1 MRVRL
6 VTAVSLAA
14 LMASPIFAQEA
25 APAESEENAVD
36 LELEGEIAYAAALV
50 DAGYS
55 DFAEPVIEATKKK
68 WPEADAR
75 FFAIEVKG
83 LIARDKMEEAEKR
96 IAALPDR
103 KSAKYWGARLEL
115 ANNYSARNRKNEC
128 REIYEG
134 FFKAYANP
142 SKDIL
147 PFYMQACFQW
157 GQILVN
163 DNRIDEAVGVYE
175 RLLKLK
181 LKTSEWCLM
190 ACETN
195 DLYVHLADE
204 ALDKAAQQKDKKK
217 ADELKAQAK
226 EYLAKADQLAD
237 KVLEH
242 NDQAICFGRGVATKA
257 HVSFLNGDTQEA
269 KSLIEEFE
277 EPLED
282 LHKSIVDFDPNGA
295 KGMRKM
301 SPLPQCRFL
310 FAEMM
315 WKLAQTEFAKPNHDD
330 ELVKSYMFGEIDEE
344 TGKRDGNGA
353 YQNAINVFMKYPEC
367 AWAMQAK
374 SLTGEI
380 EKFAREKYNAK
391 IATKFTPEVEANLI
405 KAQLRGA
412 QAMIDQGDTEKGIS
426 EYLKVLGEFPEQP
439 ASIDA
444 LEALCKAYHRCMA
457 LEKNEE
463 KINTLR
469 IELDAIESYV
479 AERFAGNRDRA
490 FMMRAGD
497 TALRIAAMEKE
508 MGQVARASALRRAF
522 AVNYRRHTNADG
534 TIAGLAGEA
543 EKGEHW
549 READEMWALLEE
561 YYTNSTYYVTS
572 FYKRSECAKKIGDPT
587 KEREMMKAYVEHET
601 KPVQRTQAQL
611 ALAQMYQKLGFD
623 AIRESDTIEDPAEQE
638 KALKAGEKQVK
649 DGIRQFKQFITDI
662 DKVLADPNIPA
673 ADKEKYAVTKEQAM
687 YLVADC
693 WSRLK
698 KPEKNLELYR
708 KAAADNLEKYV
719 EAYPQGQYAKIAY
732 VKLSMMYTILKDVE
746 KSQLAL
752 ERLSKNFPDSE
763 EAKNAV
769 PQLARSFAEM
779 GLKQE
784 AAELYE
790 KMLKTDGKYSARQY
804 VDAGD
809 ALREARSWDQCTQA
823 YDKAL
828 RLMTKE
834 ELRLQLRARYGK
846 AKAMFMRNQLEAARE
861 EVDRI
866 IGDEKMGNMA
876 AAIDVY
882 LLKVDVCLKQGKT
895 EKDDTRRDK
904 HFKAA
909 GGAAKRLKGFCK
921 ADDKTG
927 RDKYD
932 LLLID
937 IRCERVKC
945 EEDMGRKEAAA
956 ESRREAAGILK
967 AFVQGNGVS
976 PEHPF
981 DKMSDAELTN
991 LEHCYELII
1000 PLLGKMGEEFSAD
1013 ILKYG
1018 DEYLRF
1024 FPNGKQISSIQN
1036 IMNQARANLPAEK
1049 GAQK

>member
-6 VTAVSLAA
+6 VTAVSFAA

-25 APAESEENAVD
+25 APAEPEENAVD

-75 FFAIEVKG
+75 FFAIEIKG

-103 KSAKYWGARLEL
+103 KSAKYWGARIEL
-115 ANNYSARNRKNEC
+115 ANNYAARNRKQEC
-128 REIYEG
+128 RDIYDG

-163 DNRIDEAVGVYE
+163 DNRIEEAVGVYE
-175 RLLKLK
+175 KLLKLK
-181 LKTSEWCLM
+181 LKTSEWCMM

-195 DLYVHLADE
+195 DLYIRLADE

-226 EYLAKADQLAD
+226 ELLGKADQLAD
-237 KVLEH
+237 KVLDH
-242 NDQAICFGRGVATKA
+242 PDQAICFGRGVATKA
-257 HVSFLNGDTQEA
+257 HVSFLNGDIQEA

-277 EPLED
+277 EPLEE
-282 LHKSIVDFDPNGA
+282 LHKGIVGYDPDGV

-315 WKLAQTEFAKPNHDD
+315 WKLAQAEFAKPNHDD
-330 ELVKSYMFGEIDEE
+330 EVIKSYMFGEIDEE

-353 YQNAINVFMKYPEC
+353 YQNALNVFMKYPEC

-374 SLTGEI
+374 DLADSI
-380 EKFAREKYNAK
+380 ENFAKEKYQAK
-391 IATKFTPEVEANLI
+391 IAKKVTPEVEANII
-405 KAQLRGA
+405 KAQFRGA
-412 QAMIDQGDTEKGIS
+412 QAMIDQGDTEKGIA
-426 EYLKVLGEFPEQP
+426 EYIKVLGQFPEK
-439 ASIDA
+439 ASSLDA

-463 KINTLR
+463 KINALR
-469 IELDAIESYV
+469 MELDAIESYV
-479 AERFAGNRDRA
+479 AERFAGNKDREL
-490 FMMRAGD
+490 MMRAGD

-522 AVNYRRHTNADG
+522 AINYRRHTNADG

-543 EKGEHW
+543 QKGEHW
-549 READEMWALLEE
+549 READELWELLEE
-561 YYTNSTYYVTS
+561 HYTNSTYYVTS
-572 FYKRSECAKKIGDPT
+572 FFRRSECAKNVGDAA
-587 KEREMMKAYVEHET
+587 KEREMMKAYVERET

-623 AIRESDTIEDPAEQE
+623 AIKEADHIEDPAAQEQ
-638 KALKAGEKQVK
+638 AIKAGEKQVK

-662 DKVLADPNIPA
+662 DKLIADPNIPA
-673 ADKEKYAVTKEQAM
+673 SDKEKYAVTKEQAM
-687 YLVADC
+687 FLVADC
-693 WSRLK
+693 WCRLK

-719 EAYPQGQYAKIAY
+719 ASYPQGQYAKIAY
-732 VKLSMMYTILKDVE
+732 VRLSMMYTILKDLE
-746 KSQLAL
+746 KSQAAL
-752 ERLSKNFPDSE
+752 ERLSQNFPDSE

-769 PQLARSFAEM
+769 PMLARSFAEM

-790 KMLKTDGKYSARQY
+790 KMLKTDGMYSARQY

-828 RLMTKE
+828 RLITKD
-834 ELRLQLRARYGK
+834 ELRLQVRARYGK
-846 AKAMFMRNQLEAARE
+846 AKAMFVRNQLEAARE

-866 IGDEKMGNMA
+866 LGDEKMSRMGA
-876 AAIDVY
+876 ATDAY
-882 LLKVDVCLKQGKT
+882 LLKVDICLKQGKT
-895 EKDDTRRDK
+895 EKDAARRDK

-909 GGAAKRLKGFCK
+909 GGAAKKLRGLTKVK
-921 ADDKTG
+921 VEA
-927 RDKYD
+927 DKYD

-937 IRCERVKC
+937 IRCERVKS
-945 EEDMGRKEAAA
+945 EEEMGQKEAAA
-956 ESRREAAGILK
+956 EARGEAAAILR
-967 AFVQGNGVS
+967 AFIQGNGIS

-981 DKMSDAELTN
+981 DKMSDAELAN
-991 LEHCYELII
+991 LEHCYELIV
-1000 PLLGKMGEEFSAD
+1000 PLFGKMGGDFSGD
-1013 ILKYG
+1013 VLKYG
-1018 DEYLRF
+1018 GEYLQY
-1024 FPNGKQISSIQN
+1024 FPNGKQVSSIQN
-1036 IMNQARANLPAEK
+1036 IMNQARANQPKEK
-1049 GAQK
+1049 GVQK